1 MKSRPKLEK
10 QLAVVFAFF
19 FVLLQFPLISIFNKP
34 TDVGQWPTLLV
45 TILLAWIVLISV
57 LYILI
62 EGNPFNSKSGK

>member
-10 QLAVVFAFF
+10 QLAVVFALF

-34 TDVGQWPTLLV
+34 TGVGQWPTLLV
-45 TILLAWIVLISV
+45 TILLAWIVLIII